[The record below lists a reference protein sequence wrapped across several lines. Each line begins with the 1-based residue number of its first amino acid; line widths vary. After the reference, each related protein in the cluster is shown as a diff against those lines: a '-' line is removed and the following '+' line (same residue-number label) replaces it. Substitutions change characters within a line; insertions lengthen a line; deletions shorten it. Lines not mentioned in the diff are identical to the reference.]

1 MEFGEVR
8 ILRVSGEMFRE
19 LSWWGFG
26 ERSEPR
32 AILGGQQLALAEVS
46 LKLIYR
52 GRGRRPR
59 SHPESRN
66 RNLFHLIIIQNAFLL
81 CKPTWTGSARLH
93 TFSPHSKLIPSS

>member
-19 LSWWGFG
+19 FSWWGFG

-46 LKLIYR
+46 LKLIYS
-52 GRGRRPR
+52 GSGRRPR
-59 SHPESRN
+59 SHPESRKP
-66 RNLFHLIIIQNAFLL
+66 RKSNL
-81 CKPTWTGSARLH
+81 KPIPFNNQQRS
-93 TFSPHSKLIPSS
+93 FSLFPM